1 MQRFCLLR
9 LSLTAWFVFITFNR
23 MANSLCVKTNASAIY
38 PGLLTSTA
46 LAYLALPNI
55 LFVLGWCR
63 PVYALILAA
72 SILVLFFRTV
82 IGSFSATAPPSS
94 YRAAGSRIW
103 VMCVLVALIAI
114 WILMSGMTGDCRQQ
128 IDYIVRNAMFAS
140 LVRCDWPLIFSD
152 GSAFVYYLSS
162 LLPPAL
168 VARIHPEGSFPLYC
182 LGAWCF
188 FGVLL
193 MCLLM
198 ERKIGK
204 RVLLFLVFLLLVG
217 NVGAYIQNLA
227 GLFGKGLW
235 SYPAYVL
242 FYSVGSAVQLQTT
255 FHHVIP
261 VWVVLAL
268 YFSNALSWSKTVCVS
283 SLVLLASPLASLG
296 LAAFF
301 LYTLMIDRDK
311 AIKRILSLLKEPS
324 FYCACLLA
332 VTAVAFFSSNEGD
345 AAFRW
350 VWESIPLDGILSTG
364 KSVFWAF
371 CSGGL
376 TIALILLLAYATGNF
391 KNRLLWFVAGMLF
404 LLPILVI
411 GSKVNELVFKASC
424 IPYWVLS
431 FLLTQW
437 FVAAKLK
444 ERLLIASFVLLS
456 SGGTYEMI
464 TYCCSGL
471 SMPSEKRMRTDWQWH
486 LYHPEHRWHSHFVGD
501 MKSSLFFYNRAGESA
516 ERMLFWFRRDNC
528 SDREQTPPPTP
539 WRSAAQENNQ
549 SLENEQGM

>member
-1 MQRFCLLR
+1 
-9 LSLTAWFVFITFNR
+9 
-23 MANSLCVKTNASAIY
+23 MANSLCMKTSASTNY
-38 PGLLTSTA
+38 PGLLTGAA
-46 LAYLALPNI
+46 LAYLTLPNI

-63 PVYALILAA
+63 PVPALILTA

-82 IGSFSATAPPSS
+82 IGNSYAPSLSS
-94 YRAAGSRIW
+94 RNDRRSMVW
-103 VMCVLVALIAI
+103 VMVALIVLIAS

-128 IDYIVRNAMFAS
+128 IDYIVRNALFAS

-168 VARIHPEGSFPLYC
+168 VARIYPEGSFPLYC

-188 FGVLL
+188 LGVLI
-193 MCLLM
+193 MCLLI
-198 ERKIGK
+198 ERKMGK

-217 NVGAYIQNLA
+217 NVGSYILNLA
-227 GLFGKGLW
+227 GLLGKGLW

-261 VWVVLAL
+261 VWIILAL
-268 YFSNALSWSKTVCVS
+268 YFSNALSWSKTVCAS

-296 LAAFF
+296 LAVFF

-311 AIKRILSLLKEPS
+311 AKERIFSLLKEPS

-332 VTAVAFFSSNEGD
+332 VTAAVFFSSNEGD

-350 VWESIPLDGILSTG
+350 VWESIPMDGILSAG

-371 CSGGL
+371 CSGGV
-376 TIALILLLAYATGNF
+376 TIALILLLAYATGNL
-391 KNRLLWFVAGMLF
+391 KNRFLWFVAGMLL
-404 LLPILVI
+404 LLPFPVI
-411 GSKVNELVFKASC
+411 GSRINELIFKASC
-424 IPYWVLS
+424 IPYWILAL
-431 FLLTQW
+431 LLTQW

-444 ERLLIASFVLLS
+444 ERLLIAGFVLLS
-456 SGGTYEMI
+456 SGGTYDMI
-464 TYCCSGL
+464 TYGCSGL
-471 SMPSEKRMRTDWQWH
+471 CMPPENKMRTDWQWH
-486 LYHPEHRWHSHFVGD
+486 LYHPEHRWHSHFVGN
-501 MKSSLFFYNRAGESA
+501 MKSSRIFYTRAGESA
-516 ERMLFWFRRDNC
+516 ETMLFWFRRDNC
-528 SDREQTPPPTP
+528 SDREQMPPPTP
-539 WRSAAQENNQ
+539 WRGSAQEKKQ
-549 SLENEQGM
+549 SHKDGLGM